1 MEKERLQRKLKEV
14 EELEKENI
22 NIDNEIDQIEK
33 IKKEVEEKLKLYDE
47 IQIVAL
53 DNIEC

>member
-47 IQIVAL
+47 IQIVTL